1 MQLSDKLETQFRL
14 SPEQKRALARL
25 GLNIVAD
32 LLFYFP
38 ERYTGQSV
46 LKMIRDLEGGET
58 ATVYGE
64 ISKLNIRKSFRT
76 KVPMAEAVLDDGT
89 GKLKITWFNQA
100 FIGKMLHDGQRVTL
114 TGKVSSGKYGLSMS
128 NPEYEKGKSLPID
141 THDSLFYESG
151 NTKDFSFP
159 VYRETKGI
167 TSKWIYHAIEKIIGS
182 GLVSKLVEYIPEEI
196 LKKYSLPKLSTALI
210 WIHMPQSDRD
220 AQAARKRFAFEE
232 VFMIQLEKARERE
245 ENRTKK
251 SFKISV
257 DTKDINDFTKRFPFE
272 MTAGQTRAISEVFS
286 DFGREY
292 PMSRL
297 LEGDVGSGKTA
308 IAATAAYSVIQNRP
322 PSTTARDKRQ
332 DFGNLQVAYMA
343 PTEILAN
350 QHFES
355 FIKYFTHTGI
365 QVGLITGASCKKFPS
380 KSNPNEWTN
389 ISKAQLLKWVANG
402 EIPILIGTH
411 ALIYKSVKFKHL
423 ALAIVDE
430 QHRFGVNQRKSL
442 VRRTSAEQTRKNAET
457 TDPIVYRDLTYRI
470 RGALFNVKKELGG
483 GHKEIIYQRA
493 VEEEFKKAG
502 LNFSREVRIP
512 IKYNRKEIGTYVP
525 DFVVD
530 NKIVVELKAL
540 PFVGTIE
547 KKQAW
552 GYLKGSEY
560 RLALLVN
567 FGPKELTIDRVV
579 YDKARSASDP
589 DDSASVPHLLSMT
602 ATPIP
607 RTLAL
612 TIYGDLDLTL
622 LDEMPKGRK
631 QIITEI
637 IMPDKR
643 EQTYEFIKSE
653 MKNGRQLYVIC
664 PRIDEPDPEN
674 EMAIQAKSVVAEAA
688 RLKKTIFQDKT
699 IGILHSKMTKTE
711 KESVMEEF
719 SEGRIDILCATS
731 VVEVGVNVPNAT
743 MIIIEGA
750 ERFGLAQL
758 HQLRGRVIRSNHQAY
773 CFVMPNTESEKSVKR
788 LEALKTA
795 KNGFELSELDLK
807 LRGSGDLAGMKQWGV
822 SDLGMEAIK
831 NMKMVEAAR
840 NEARE
845 IITKN
850 LLPKFPLLE
859 SEFLRR
865 EKKIHFE

>member
-1 MQLSDKLETQFRL
+1 MYLSDRLETSFRL
-14 SPEQKRALARL
+14 SPDQKKALSRL
-25 GLNIVAD
+25 GLATVAD

-38 ERYTGQSV
+38 QRYSDISE
-46 LKMIRDLEGGET
+46 LRLIRDLQNGDI

-64 ISKLNIRKSFRT
+64 ISKLQIRKSFRT
-76 KVPMAEAVLDDGT
+76 KVPMAEGILDDGT
-89 GKLKITWFNQA
+89 GKLKVTWFNQA
-100 FIGKMLHDGQRVTL
+100 FIGKMLHDGQKVTL
-114 TGKVSSGKYGLSMS
+114 TGKVSDGKYGLSMS
-128 NPEYEKGKSLPID
+128 NPEYEKGKSMPID
-141 THDSLFYESG
+141 THDSLFFTGEG
-151 NTKDFSFP
+151 NKDFSFP
-159 VYRETKGI
+159 VYRETRGI
-167 TSKWIYHAIEKIIGS
+167 TSKWLYHAINKIVSS
-182 GLVSKLVEYIPEEI
+182 GLVQTLTEYIPEEI
-196 LKKYSLPKLSTALI
+196 LKKYHLPKLSTALV
-210 WIHMPQSDRD
+210 WIHMPKNAKD
-220 AQAARKRFAFEE
+220 AESARKRFAFEE

-245 ENRTKK
+245 ENREKK

-257 DTKDINDFTKRFPFE
+257 EKKDIASFTERFPFS
-272 MTAGQTRAISEVFS
+272 MTVAQKRAIDDVFA

-308 IAATAAYSVIQNRP
+308 VAATASYATIQNRP
-322 PSTTARDKRQ
+322 NGKN
-332 DFGNLQVAYMA
+332 FGNLQVAYMA

-389 ISKAQLLKWVANG
+389 ISKAQLMKWVANG

-430 QHRFGVNQRKSL
+430 QHRFGTKQRGKL
-442 VRRTSAEQTRKNAET
+442 A
-457 TDPIVYRDLTYRI
+457 
-470 RGALFNVKKELGG
+470 KKE
-483 GHKEIIYQRA
+483 
-493 VEEEFKKAG
+493 
-502 LNFSREVRIP
+502 
-512 IKYNRKEIGTYVP
+512 
-525 DFVVD
+525 DF
-530 NKIVVELKAL
+530 A
-540 PFVGTIE
+540 
-547 KKQAW
+547 
-552 GYLKGSEY
+552 
-560 RLALLVN
+560 
-567 FGPKELTIDRVV
+567 
-579 YDKARSASDP
+579 
-589 DDSASVPHLLSMT
+589 PHFLSMT

-631 QIITEI
+631 PIITEI
-637 IMPDKR
+637 ITPDKR
-643 EQTYEFIKSE
+643 DQTYDFIKTE
-653 MKNGRQLYVIC
+653 MSAGRQLYVIC
-664 PRIDEPDPEN
+664 PRIDEPDPDN
-674 EMAIQAKSVVAEAA
+674 ELSLQAKSVKAEAE
-688 RLKKTIFQDKT
+688 RLRKNIFKDKT
-699 IGILHSKMTKTE
+699 IDILHSKMTKTE
-711 KESVMEEF
+711 KEDVMEEF
-719 SEGRIDILCATS
+719 SNGKTDILVATS

-773 CFVMPNTESEKSVKR
+773 CFVMPNTESAKSIER
-788 LEALKTA
+788 LKALKTA

-822 SDLGMEAIK
+822 TDLGMEAIK

>member
-1 MQLSDKLETQFRL
+1 MVQLTDKLETAFRL
-14 SPEQKRALARL
+14 HLDQKKALARL
-25 GLNIVAD
+25 GLHTIGD

-38 ERYTGQSV
+38 ERYSGQSI
-46 LKMIRDLEGGET
+46 LKLVRDLEGGET

-64 ISKLNIRKSFRT
+64 ISKLKIKKSFRT
-76 KVPMAEAVLDDGT
+76 KVPMAEGILDDGT
-89 GKLKITWFNQA
+89 GKLKVTWFNQA
-100 FIGKMLHDGQRVTL
+100 FIGKMLHDGQKVTL
-114 TGKVSSGKYGLSMS
+114 TGKISDGKYGLTMS

-141 THDSLFYESG
+141 THDSLFYVEG
-151 NTKDFSFP
+151 NAKDFSFP
-159 VYRETKGI
+159 IYRETRGI
-167 TSKWIYHAIEKIIGS
+167 TSKWIYHAINKIVGS
-182 GLVSKLVEYIPEEI
+182 GIVTNLTEYIPLETLE
-196 LKKYSLPKLSTALI
+196 KYHLPKLSTALV
-210 WIHMPQSDRD
+210 WIHMPRNKND
-220 AQAARKRFAFEE
+220 AESARKRFAFEE

-245 ENRTKK
+245 ENREKK

-257 DTKDINDFTKRFPFE
+257 DPKDINDFTKRFPFE
-272 MTAGQTRAISEVFS
+272 MTAGQSRAIDEVFS

-308 IAATAAYSVIQNRP
+308 VAATAAYSVIQNRP
-322 PSTTARDKRQ
+322 PSTIARDKRQ

-380 KSNPNEWTN
+380 KTNPNEWTN

-430 QHRFGVNQRKSL
+430 QHRFGTKQRGKL
-442 VRRTSAEQTRKNAET
+442 A
-457 TDPIVYRDLTYRI
+457 
-470 RGALFNVKKELGG
+470 KKE
-483 GHKEIIYQRA
+483 
-493 VEEEFKKAG
+493 
-502 LNFSREVRIP
+502 
-512 IKYNRKEIGTYVP
+512 
-525 DFVVD
+525 DF
-530 NKIVVELKAL
+530 A
-540 PFVGTIE
+540 
-547 KKQAW
+547 
-552 GYLKGSEY
+552 
-560 RLALLVN
+560 
-567 FGPKELTIDRVV
+567 
-579 YDKARSASDP
+579 
-589 DDSASVPHLLSMT
+589 PHFLSMT

-631 QIITEI
+631 PIITEI
-637 IMPDKR
+637 ITPDKR
-643 EQTYEFIKSE
+643 DTTYEFIKSE

-664 PRIDEPDPEN
+664 PRIDEPDPDN
-674 EMAIQAKSVVAEAA
+674 ELSLQAKSVKAEAE
-688 RLKKTIFQDKT
+688 RLKKNVFKDKT
-699 IGILHSKMTKTE
+699 IDILHSKMTKTE
-711 KESVMEEF
+711 KEDVMEDF
-719 SEGRIDILCATS
+719 SNGKIDILVATS

-743 MIIIEGA
+743 IIIIEGA

-788 LEALKTA
+788 LQALKTA

-850 LLPKFPLLE
+850 LLPKFPLLQ